1 MNISVLCTDSRHP
14 IVPLLRTWCTQ
25 LSSLGQM
32 ASLYFDKAELPGG
45 DILFLVSCGQL
56 LKSTER
62 RRYQATLVLH
72 ASDLPRGRGWSPHI
86 WAILEGASRITVSL
100 LEAADEVDCGP
111 VWLKTTFD
119 LEGHELIEEIN
130 EKLFAVELQL
140 MTAAIKKFGLIKP
153 LPQVGNPGKYLPKR
167 TPKDSQIDPHKSIV
181 EQFNLLRIVDP
192 DRYPAFFEHKGI
204 KYLLKLEKVKN
215 E

>member
-1 MNISVLCTDSRHP
+1 
-14 IVPLLRTWCTQ
+14 
-25 LSSLGQM
+25 
-32 ASLYFDKAELPGG
+32 
-45 DILFLVSCGQL
+45 
-56 LKSTER
+56 
-62 RRYQATLVLH
+62 
-72 ASDLPRGRGWSPHI
+72 
-86 WAILEGASRITVSL
+86 

-130 EKLFAVELQL
+130 KKLFAVELQL